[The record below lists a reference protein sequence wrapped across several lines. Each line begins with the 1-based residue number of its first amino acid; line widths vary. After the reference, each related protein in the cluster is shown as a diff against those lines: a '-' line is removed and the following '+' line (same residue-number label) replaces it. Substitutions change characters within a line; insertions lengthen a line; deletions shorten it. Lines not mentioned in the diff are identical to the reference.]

1 MTLTRRKT
9 VELPV
14 VNYKLKKIIQ
24 RKNNYLN
31 VPSGSGNESQFKTIN
46 YMGTVKATIY

>member
-1 MTLTRRKT
+1 MALTRRKT

-24 RKNNYLN
+24 NHKNYLN
-31 VPSGSGNESQFKTIN
+31 VPTGSGNESQFKTIN
-46 YMGTVKATIY
+46 YLGIINSNN